1 MSRYDFIEKLRAAL
15 SGKATQSTINE
26 SVRYY
31 EEYFDTELRKGKSEE
46 EVLRQLGDP
55 RLLAKSI
62 IEANKQVSRTSS
74 GAEGYSDTVDFET
87 ENGRRSAH
95 MYGDGG
101 EYKIQKWVLILI
113 AVLVVLFIISLV
125 GTVLRFVLRIVI
137 PVVLILAAVKIIA
150 VLFRRE

>member
-62 IEANKQVSRTSS
+62 VEANKQVGRTSS
-74 GAEGYSDTVDFET
+74 GAGGYSDTVDFET
-87 ENGRRSAH
+87 ENGRRGAH
-95 MYGDGG
+95 MHRDGG

-113 AVLVVLFIISLV
+113 AVLVVLLIISLV